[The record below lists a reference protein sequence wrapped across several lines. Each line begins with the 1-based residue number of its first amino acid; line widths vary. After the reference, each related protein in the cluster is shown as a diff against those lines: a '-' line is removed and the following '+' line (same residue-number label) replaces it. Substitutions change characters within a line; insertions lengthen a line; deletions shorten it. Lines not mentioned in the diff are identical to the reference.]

1 MKRSV
6 CIVGGGASG
15 IMAAIAA
22 ARAGARV
29 TLLEHQDRIGRK
41 ILMTGNGKCNLTNLQ
56 TDVSAYGISGED
68 SLVGKVLEQFDQHDL
83 MKLFDELG
91 MRMMVTRESYV
102 YPETEAAATV
112 LNVLRRALEQLGV
125 SCKTDIHI
133 KEIKKEKG
141 FMVCTDKGNYQADS
155 LILACGGKSFPK
167 TGSDGSGFVLAK
179 KLGLRIEK
187 VYPALTAMICRREGL
202 KVIGG
207 LRTEGEVSLYIDGDF
222 KASDRG
228 QIQFTDYGISG
239 IPVFQISPPASKAL
253 REGQDVWVKINLF
266 PDMTETE
273 VTLEAEKQLRRF
285 EKLSFEDAMA
295 GFLHKKW
302 IDYFGKQMG
311 FHKYGSAGEISVEK
325 VKAFAKELTALTF
338 PVEQVKGYDFCQV
351 TGGGVALDQLD
362 SHLQAVKIPGL
373 YVAGE
378 MLDVVGKCGGY
389 NLQWAFSTGYIA
401 GWHGAGGKEGYTIG
415 HD

>member
-22 ARAGARV
+22 ARAGAHV
-29 TLLEHQDRIGRK
+29 TLLEHQDRMGKK

-56 TDVSAYGISGED
+56 MNVSAYGISRKD
-68 SLVGKVLEQFDQHDL
+68 SLVGKVLGQFDQNDL
-83 MKLFDELG
+83 MKLFGELG

-102 YPETEAAATV
+102 YPETEAASTV
-112 LNVLRRALEQLGV
+112 LNVLRRALEQLDV
-125 SCKTDIHI
+125 FCKTDIHI

-141 FMVCTDKGNYQADS
+141 FTICTDKGNYRADS

-167 TGSDGSGFVLAK
+167 TGSDGSGFALAK

-187 VYPALTAMICRREGL
+187 DYPALTAMICKKEGL

-207 LRTEGEVSLYIDGDF
+207 LRTEGEASLYIGGHF

-239 IPVFQISPPASKAL
+239 IPVFQISPAASKAL
-253 REGQDVWVKINLF
+253 REEKDVLVKINLF
-266 PDMTETE
+266 PDMTEQE
-273 VTLEAEKQLRRF
+273 VALEAERQLHHF
-285 EKLSFEDAMA
+285 GELSFEDAMT

-311 FHKYGSAGEISVEK
+311 LHKYGNAGKIPHEK
-325 VKAFAKELTALTF
+325 IKAFAKELTEMTF

-373 YVAGE
+373 YVVGE
-378 MLDVVGKCGGY
+378 MVDVVGKCGGY

-401 GWHGAGGKEGYTIG
+401 GWHGAGKKEGI
-415 HD
+415 